1 MTIQTKDFEE
11 YFSVGLFIMFYKVD
25 ATFVSGKRNL
35 QCELESYWAVRIY
48 FPVILFIMPYNV
60 VLTIEFMDEP

>member
-1 MTIQTKDFEE
+1 LPIFSGCVIRDVAPLNYKQNVTIQTKDFEE

-35 QCELESYWAVRIY
+35 QCELESY
-48 FPVILFIMPYNV
+48 
-60 VLTIEFMDEP
+60 